1 MTKKP
6 FEKNGEKNSAV
17 GSKGFFNGRDEF
29 PKRQLKYSENAKDKS
44 VDLMMSLDNEYDED
58 KLRQLL
64 ATVYREGF
72 TDGFKTG
79 TEFNEELKS

>member
-1 MTKKP
+1 M
-6 FEKNGEKNSAV
+6 
-17 GSKGFFNGRDEF
+17 
-29 PKRQLKYSENAKDKS
+29 KRELLDTIITTIIEEYGYTYSDRAEDKS
-44 VDLMMSLDNEYDED
+44 YIITDDGESNKEL
-58 KLRQLL
+58 KQLL

>member
-1 MTKKP
+1 
-6 FEKNGEKNSAV
+6 
-17 GSKGFFNGRDEF
+17 
-29 PKRQLKYSENAKDKS
+29 
-44 VDLMMSLDNEYDED
+44 MMSLDNEYDED